1 MSSRILHCGCAAD
14 PGPSGS
20 GFRGRKRCVMTQS
33 LAELGQISKAGGPFD
48 LTAYSERRARRAGRR
63 VARRANRGHA
73 LGRAGGRAAYDTV
86 MGAGHGARQSVRGIM
101 DDVARGAPAIAERTV
116 DDAGKALVSHGSRL
130 AGRAALFGGLGLA
143 GGIGGGIALGELSRR
158 GLRRDVS
165 KSQTDLADL
174 GRISKA
180 QNDWKNIEQ
189 RKLEAR
195 NGRRAKRQG
204 RGAFQ
209 LGSASV
215 GSALLLDGGAGA
227 QHVARNVAHGYR
239 TPLYTDGTRGS
250 AVRHAGRGLGTG
262 LRAAQGMKM
271 HNRVGAVAGLG
282 GLAAMA
288 GGAGVYGYGAA
299 RERRAESKI
308 RQMRRKRDRVASAGR
323 R

>member
-14 PGPSGS
+14 PGPSGP
-20 GFRGRKRCVMTQS
+20 GFRREKRCTVSKS

-174 GRISKA
+174 GRVSKA
-180 QNDWKNIEQ
+180 QGDWKNIEQ